1 MTVSK
6 WDPFTVI
13 SISKL
18 LLEMLHDMTY
28 LSVSPTE
35 QIPKII
41 IRINTLS
48 DYILYP
54 SFRFNQVG
62 LCFFAISLD
71 GQIYITMI
79 QFGRLVE

>member
-1 MTVSK
+1 MTVSN

-18 LLEMLHDMTY
+18 LLEMLHDLTY

-48 DYILYP
+48 DYIL
-54 SFRFNQVG
+54 
-62 LCFFAISLD
+62 
-71 GQIYITMI
+71 
-79 QFGRLVE
+79 